1 MSGRGWLWLRDAP
14 AAALLWGGCPVAALS
29 AHRACGRRV
38 QPIVLPGQRI
48 RPIMSARLRFEA
60 RTGTF
65 GRALGKPV
73 RPEWPGGFASLYQ
86 METIPLDGQ
95 VASGTVAKGSARSV
109 GALTQQAKLA
119 LP

>member
-14 AAALLWGGCPVAALS
+14 AAALLLGGCPVAALS

-86 METIPLDGQ
+86 METISVDGL
-95 VASGTVAKGSARSV
+95 VASGTVAKGTARFS
-109 GALTQQAKLA
+109 GAKT
-119 LP
+119 